1 MKIPILMTTLLL
13 FCLPHLS
20 IAEEFLGAPVIP
32 QGKTLQRNKTRLE
45 IKTDLSHDDALKFYK
60 NALKGEE
67 DIKYREWKDA
77 TYIEDDGKREWH
89 SITISKGDETATVII
104 AKDSWT
110 WIMGTL
116 FLRYIGVFVVLL
128 ILFLGMNV
136 SGNIIS
142 RMIKKIE
149 MKKAT
154 G

>member
-1 MKIPILMTTLLL
+1 MTTLLL

-116 FLRYIGVFVVLL
+116 LLRYIGVFVVLL

>member
-1 MKIPILMTTLLL
+1 MTTLLL